1 MANLFIGMGGSGV
14 KTMMALQDQLKSYDP
29 VASVNSRFLM
39 IDTDE
44 GQINAFDNHEKLN
57 LGDANVYQY
66 YTQAVGSKVNKT
78 DDQIRFMEWFDTKAL
93 ATITNGPL
101 SLGASANR
109 PQGRA
114 AAAIKQIPFREKI
127 TKILSELLSMKESGP
142 IDEDVKVYTCCS
154 VAGGTGSSIYLDLMY
169 LLQEV
174 YTGINTTRGELQL
187 WSVLY
192 MPEIFKIL
200 QKGGDKVRGDYQT
213 NVFAFWSEINAISKD
228 YYQNVTH
235 NSETGAE
242 ETTNDYNKNVFKP
255 FSVFVSPSD
264 FRWKI
269 FKNAILIDYM
279 TSNDKTFQ
287 APEMYEN
294 TANLIRY
301 LSDNQIGKQLRSD
314 WDNSTNRLASFS
326 AQAPWI
332 DSFSIAGF
340 RALEGPNQYL
350 KKYFKAKIFSDVFN
364 GLINIDEQDKDTI
377 KQKENVVAFLNAEFF
392 PSIDCN
398 NDINV
403 DCTSVPNDNN
413 LSVILQNHIT
423 EITANNLR
431 KITQAAS
438 DKEALK
444 EAGNTI
450 FKEFNQ
456 TQENLINDFN
466 VKSQGANT
474 KIIDLFHLI
483 FSKKAEKIIQKN
495 GVAYLKEFISI
506 LDNDCFT
513 KYYGINKSALD
524 VLGSSDSGIG
534 CANVGL
540 EQLIKT
546 IADEISVAS
555 TMRIIGKNEDWF
567 SSQLN
572 KLSRAIDLYFKYQ
585 LSEFIIKFRM
595 SIYKDLSL
603 GDEGITDII
612 LKRTFDLHNELQ
624 KKFSDH
630 DKTFKYSLPAEFTA
644 LKERVTHTVIPNV
657 SSFVKDSTWLN
668 DTSVNKFQEF
678 YEDSSLGFSHK
689 RNSQNEK
696 IPVRAIKD
704 GESLMTI
711 ETVLEKLYPTETL
724 TLLSDS
730 IKFKNNVAIAIQITS
745 FENELNKYLD
755 AVFFEREALQILL
768 GNKIKNWCDKYPNEF
783 EDVKQQFRKNTPLFY
798 KSKQVAETEQKY
810 IWLSN
815 NKDLCDDLN
824 GTAIAKNDFIEKK
837 EDIVVFVL
845 CQQGISLDSYMQFD
859 NYSESYFSK
868 KKSNLSLFYPHIHKG
883 FYENDDLLEY
893 FKKIRTIKDGEGA
906 REGNREALKTQT
918 KDFTP
923 FIQFLFFSEF
933 YKELS
938 TKSDEDIKTYI
949 TGSSFDNKE
958 SLKLIKHSMSE
969 NNITFTYSC
978 FKQNYI
984 LGRSKFNLDEIV
996 TPEQIPTFNFIDYLW
1011 APDKKLNPNFYNAIE
1026 TIKLNID
1033 SLSKRKKEST
1043 TGSLNS
1049 FDGIIKTAVKNT
1061 NAFFEDNKSLE
1072 KAEKQKCLDMS
1083 KTVISDLKLN

>member
-14 KTMMALQDQLKSYDP
+14 KTMMALQEQLKSYDP
-29 VASVNSRFLM
+29 AASDNSRFLM

-44 GQINAFDNHEKLN
+44 GQIKAFDNHEKLN

-127 TKILSELLSMKESGP
+127 TRILSELLSMKESGP

-174 YTGINTTRGELQL
+174 YTGINTTKGELQL

-200 QKGGDKVRGDYQT
+200 QKGGEKVKGDYQT

-228 YYQNVTH
+228 YYQNVSH
-235 NSETGAE
+235 NNVTGAE
-242 ETTNDYNKNVFKP
+242 ETTDDYNKNVFKP
-255 FSVFVSPSD
+255 FSVFVSTSD

-279 TSNDKTFQ
+279 TSNDKTFEAQ
-287 APEMYEN
+287 EMYEN

-377 KQKENVVAFLNAEFF
+377 KQKENVVDFLNAEFF

-403 DCTSVPNDNN
+403 DCTSVPNDKN
-413 LSVILQNHIT
+413 LSVSLQNHIL
-423 EITANNLR
+423 EIKEINLR
-431 KITQAAS
+431 KITQEAS

-444 EAGNTI
+444 AAGNSI
-450 FKEFNQ
+450 FTSFKQ

-466 VKSQGANT
+466 VKSQGENK
-474 KIIDLFHLI
+474 KIIDLFHAI
-483 FSKKAEKIIQKN
+483 FTKKAEKIIQKN

-524 VLGSSDSGIG
+524 GLGSSDSGIG

-546 IADEISVAS
+546 IADEISTKS
-555 TMRIIGKNEDWF
+555 TGIFSKDDWF
-567 SSQLN
+567 ISQLN
-572 KLSRAIDLYFKYQ
+572 KLSRAIDLYLTYQ
-585 LSEFIIKFRM
+585 LSEFILKFRM

-624 KKFSDH
+624 KKFSEH

-644 LKERVTHTVIPNV
+644 LKERVTHTVIPNI
-657 SSFVKDSTWLN
+657 SLFVKDATWVN
-668 DTSVNKFQEF
+668 DTSINKFQEF
-678 YEDSSLGFSHK
+678 YEDSLLGFSHK

-696 IPVRAIKD
+696 IPVRAKD
-704 GESLMTI
+704 GESPMTI
-711 ETVLEKLYPTETL
+711 ETVLESLYPTETL

-730 IKFKNNVAIAIQITS
+730 IKFKNNAAIAIQITK

-755 AVFFEREALQILL
+755 AVFFNREDLQILL
-768 GNKIKNWCDKYPNEF
+768 GKDIKNWCDKYPNEF

-815 NKDLCDDLN
+815 NKDLCDSLN
-824 GTAIAKNDFIEKK
+824 GTAIAKNDFIDKK

-859 NYSESYFSK
+859 IYSESYFSK
-868 KKSNLSLFYPHIHKG
+868 KKSNPSLFYPHIHKG

-906 REGNREALKTQT
+906 REDNREALKTQT

-949 TGSSFDNKE
+949 TGNNFENKE
-958 SLKLIKHSMSE
+958 GLKLIKHSMSE

-1011 APDKKLNPNFYNAIE
+1011 DQNKKLNPEFYNAIE

-1033 SLSKRKKEST
+1033 SLKKRKQEST

-1061 NAFFEDNKSLE
+1061 NAFFDENKSLE
-1072 KAEKQKCLDMS
+1072 KNEKQKCLDMC

>member
-14 KTMMALQDQLKSYDP
+14 KTMMALQEQLKSYDP
-29 VASVNSRFLM
+29 AASDNSRFLM

-44 GQINAFDNHEKLN
+44 AQIKAFDNHEKLN

-127 TKILSELLSMKESGP
+127 TRILSELLSMKESGP

-174 YTGINTTRGELQL
+174 YTGINTTKGELQL

-200 QKGGDKVRGDYQT
+200 QKGGEKVKGDYQT

-228 YYQNVTH
+228 YYQNVSH
-235 NSETGAE
+235 NNVTGAE
-242 ETTNDYNKNVFKP
+242 ETTDDYNKNVFKP
-255 FSVFVSPSD
+255 FSVFVSTSD

-279 TSNDKTFQ
+279 TSNDKTFEAQ
-287 APEMYEN
+287 EMYEN

-340 RALEGPNQYL
+340 RALEGPNKYL

-364 GLINIDEQDKDTI
+364 GLINIDEQDKDKI
-377 KQKENVVAFLNAEFF
+377 KQKENVVDFLNAEFF

-403 DCTSVPNDNN
+403 DCTSVPNDKN
-413 LSVILQNHIT
+413 LSVSLQNHIL
-423 EITANNLR
+423 EIKEINLR

-444 EAGNTI
+444 AAGNSI
-450 FKEFNQ
+450 FTSFKQ

-466 VKSQGANT
+466 VKSQGENK
-474 KIIDLFHLI
+474 KIIDLFHDI
-483 FSKKAEKIIQKN
+483 FTKKAEKIIQKN

-524 VLGSSDSGIG
+524 GLGSSDSGIG
-534 CANVGL
+534 CENVGL

-546 IADEISVAS
+546 IADEISTKS
-555 TMRIIGKNEDWF
+555 TGIFIKDDWF
-567 SSQLN
+567 ISQLN
-572 KLSRAIDLYFKYQ
+572 KLSRAIDLYLTYQ

-624 KKFSDH
+624 KKFSEL

-644 LKERVTHTVIPNV
+644 LKERVTHTVIPNI
-657 SSFVKDSTWLN
+657 SLFVKDATWVN
-668 DTSVNKFQEF
+668 DTSINKFQEF
-678 YEDSSLGFSHK
+678 YEDSLLGFSHK

-696 IPVRAIKD
+696 IPVRAKD
-704 GESLMTI
+704 GESPMTI
-711 ETVLEKLYPTETL
+711 ETVLESLYPTETL

-730 IKFKNNVAIAIQITS
+730 IKFKNNAAIAIQITK

-755 AVFFEREALQILL
+755 VVFFNREDLQILL
-768 GNKIKNWCDKYPNEF
+768 GKDIKNWCDKYPNEF

-815 NKDLCDDLN
+815 NKDLCDSLN
-824 GTAIAKNDFIEKK
+824 GTAIAKNDFIDKK

-859 NYSESYFSK
+859 IYSESYFSK
-868 KKSNLSLFYPHIHKG
+868 KKSNPSLFYPHIHKG

-906 REGNREALKTQT
+906 REDNREALKSQT

-949 TGSSFDNKE
+949 TGNNFENKE
-958 SLKLIKHSMSE
+958 GLKLIKHSMSE

-1011 APDKKLNPNFYNAIE
+1011 DQNKKLNPEFYNAIE

-1033 SLSKRKKEST
+1033 SLKKRKQEST

-1049 FDGIIKTAVKNT
+1049 FDAIIKTAVKNT
-1061 NAFFEDNKSLE
+1061 NAFFDDNKSLE
-1072 KAEKQKCLDMS
+1072 KNEKQKCLDMC

>member
-44 GQINAFDNHEKLN
+44 GQIKLFDNHEKLN

-200 QKGGDKVRGDYQT
+200 QKGGEKVRGDYQT

-235 NSETGAE
+235 QANGAE

-287 APEMYEN
+287 AQEMYEN

-364 GLINIDEQDKDTI
+364 GLINIDEQDKDTL
-377 KQKENVVAFLNAEFF
+377 KQKKDVLEFLNAEFF

-403 DCTSVPNDNN
+403 DCTSVPNDKN
-413 LSVILQNHIT
+413 LSVSLQNHIL
-423 EITANNLR
+423 EIKEINLR

-444 EAGNTI
+444 AAGNSI
-450 FKEFNQ
+450 FTSFKQ

-466 VKSQGANT
+466 VKSQGENK
-474 KIIDLFHLI
+474 KIIDLFHAI

-524 VLGSSDSGIG
+524 GLGSSDSGIG
-534 CANVGL
+534 CTNVGL

-546 IADEISVAS
+546 IADEISTKS
-555 TMRIIGKNEDWF
+555 TGIFSKDDWF
-567 SSQLN
+567 ISQLN
-572 KLSRAIDLYFKYQ
+572 KLSRAIDLYLTYQ
-585 LSEFIIKFRM
+585 LSEFMLKFRM

-603 GDEGITDII
+603 GDEGITDVI

-624 KKFSDH
+624 KKFSEH

-906 REGNREALKTQT
+906 REGNKEALKTQT

>member
-44 GQINAFDNHEKLN
+44 GQIKLFDNHEKLN

-200 QKGGDKVRGDYQT
+200 QKGGEKVRGDYQT

-235 NSETGAE
+235 QANGAE

-287 APEMYEN
+287 AQEMYEN

-364 GLINIDEQDKDTI
+364 GLINIDEQDKDTL
-377 KQKENVVAFLNAEFF
+377 KQKKDVLEFLNAEFF

-403 DCTSVPNDNN
+403 DCTSVPNDKN
-413 LSVILQNHIT
+413 LSVSLQNHIL
-423 EITANNLR
+423 EIKEINLR

-444 EAGNTI
+444 AAGNSI
-450 FKEFNQ
+450 FTSFKQ

-466 VKSQGANT
+466 VKSQGENK
-474 KIIDLFHLI
+474 KIIDLFHAI

-524 VLGSSDSGIG
+524 GLGSSDSGIG

-540 EQLIKT
+540 EQFIKT
-546 IADEISVAS
+546 IAGEINEAK
-555 TMRIIGKNEDWF
+555 TTYGIGKNADWF

-572 KLSRAIDLYFKYQ
+572 KLSRAIDLYLTYQ
-585 LSEFIIKFRM
+585 LSEFMLKFRM

-624 KKFSDH
+624 KKFSEH

-730 IKFKNNVAIAIQITS
+730 IKFKNNAAIAIQITS

-859 NYSESYFSK
+859 SYSESYFSK

-906 REGNREALKTQT
+906 REDNIEALKTQT

-949 TGSSFDNKE
+949 TGNSFDNKE
-958 SLKLIKHSMSE
+958 SLKLIKHSISE

-1011 APDKKLNPNFYNAIE
+1011 DPDKKLNPNFYNAIE

>member
-14 KTMMALQDQLKSYDP
+14 KTMMALQEQLKSYDAA
-29 VASVNSRFLM
+29 ASDNSRFLM

-44 GQINAFDNHEKLN
+44 GQIRAFDNHEKLN

-78 DDQIRFMEWFDTKAL
+78 PDQIRFMEWFDTKAL

-127 TKILSELLSMKESGP
+127 TTILSELLSMKESGP

-200 QKGGDKVRGDYQT
+200 QKGGEKVRGDYQT

-228 YYQNVTH
+228 YYQNVSH
-235 NSETGAE
+235 QANGAE
-242 ETTNDYNKNVFKP
+242 ETTNDYNKNVFKS
-255 FSVFVSPSD
+255 FSVFVSASD

-279 TSNDKTFQ
+279 TSNDKTFEAQ
-287 APEMYEN
+287 EMYKN

-350 KKYFKAKIFSDVFN
+350 KKYFKSKIFSDVFN
-364 GLINIDEQDKDTI
+364 GLINIDEQDKDTL
-377 KQKENVVAFLNAEFF
+377 KQKENVVDFLNAEFF

-403 DCTSVPNDNN
+403 DCTSVPNDKN
-413 LSVILQNHIT
+413 LSLILQNHIL
-423 EITANNLR
+423 EIKDSNLR
-431 KITQAAS
+431 KIAQAAS

-444 EAGNTI
+444 AAGNSI
-450 FKEFNQ
+450 FISFKQ

-466 VKSQGANT
+466 IKSQGENK
-474 KIIDLFHLI
+474 KIIDLFHAI

-524 VLGSSDSGIG
+524 LLGSSDSGIG

-555 TMRIIGKNEDWF
+555 TIRIIGKNEDWF

-572 KLSRAIDLYFKYQ
+572 KLSRAIDLYLTYQ

-630 DKTFKYSLPAEFTA
+630 DKTFKYSLPAEFIA

-657 SSFVKDSTWLN
+657 SSFVKDATWLN

-696 IPVRAIKD
+696 IPVRAKD
-704 GESLMTI
+704 GESPMTI
-711 ETVLEKLYPTETL
+711 ETVLESLYPTETL

-730 IKFKNNVAIAIQITS
+730 IKFKNNAAIAIQITK

-755 AVFFEREALQILL
+755 AVFFNREDLQILL
-768 GNKIKNWCDKYPNEF
+768 GKDIKNWCDKYPNEF

-815 NKDLCDDLN
+815 NKDLCDSLN

-868 KKSNLSLFYPHIHKG
+868 KKSNPSLFYPHIHKG

-906 REGNREALKTQT
+906 REDNREALKTQT

-949 TGSSFDNKE
+949 TGSNFANKE
-958 SLKLIKHSMSE
+958 GLKIIKHSMSE

-1011 APDKKLNPNFYNAIE
+1011 DQNKKLNPTFYNAIE

-1033 SLSKRKKEST
+1033 SLSKRKTEST

-1072 KAEKQKCLDMS
+1072 KNEKQKCLDMC